1 MRAIFK
7 TDFDLKKQIKVK
19 SKHTGI
25 KLFVTPRYIDHY
37 VQHDYEAFSVE
48 VVQRLIKD
56 YDCFADIGAH
66 YGYFALVAQQQQTQI
81 ELVAVEPVRENFV
94 LLKKNLELTKGKFAA
109 YNIAASN
116 EKAEVTFNI
125 IEASD
130 SCGFYNHPLAE
141 IKETVTVQ
149 SDKVDNVLDSKR
161 KLFIKIDVEGHEI
174 KVLEGMKKILAQKPP
189 LLIEFNPDCQKMA
202 GFTPEAMLQRL
213 AKLGYVIY
221 FLNESSYEY
230 LQYNHRK
237 PKNWQTIIDVHGYCN
252 ILCVAPSQK
261 TKVNNV
267 LNSLQIK
274 KFIGSDVPINENPT
288 KTLAKTKA
296 SFEMKIAK
304 LESQKRSGSQHL
316 SRIVKSDYFK
326 AWQWLV
332 RLFKKARHEPS

>member
-1 MRAIFK
+1 MRSIFK

-25 KLFVTPRYIDHY
+25 RLYVTPRYIDHY

-66 YGYFALVAQQQQTQI
+66 YGYFALVAQQQQPSI
-81 ELVAVEPVRENFV
+81 ELVAVEPVHENFV
-94 LLKKNLELTKGKFAA
+94 ILKKNLTLTKAKFAA
-109 YNIAASN
+109 HNIAASN

-141 IKETVTVQ
+141 VKETVTVQ
-149 SDKVDNVLDSKR
+149 SDRVDSVLDPKR

-174 KVLEGMKKILAQKPP
+174 KVLEGMRKTLAQKPP

-202 GFTPEAMLQRL
+202 GFTPEAILKL
-213 AKLGYVIY
+213 LTKLGYVIY

-230 LQYNHRK
+230 LQYDQKK
-237 PKNWQTIIDVHGYCN
+237 PKNWLTIIDAHGYCN
-252 ILCVAPSQK
+252 ILCVTPNQK
-261 TKVNNV
+261 TKVKQV
-267 LNSLQIK
+267 LDSLLIK
-274 KFIGSDVPINENPT
+274 KFIGSDFVANENPT
-288 KTLAKTKA
+288 KILKKTKEN
-296 SFEMKIAK
+296 FELKIAK
-304 LESQKRSGSQHL
+304 LENQKRSTSQRL

-326 AWQWLV
+326 AWQWMV
-332 RLFKKARHEPS
+332 RHIKKETA